1 MEMSRREFAAAL
13 ASIPAL
19 PAILREPMS
28 LDAANDLRVRA
39 ITAGITLPSLA
50 DAAPLRAALAFVGR
64 AKGVLVDAGYEV
76 QTVRVAVAWQPA
88 GATPAALRGALE
100 RWRAFDR
107 MADAAGA
114 VLSTGPVDRAVPL
127 SDAPAWI
134 ADLIAATRRTST
146 SIAVAGAGGADE
158 PARLHAAADAMV
170 RLATVFPQGL
180 GNFRFAAAAHV
191 PSGTPFFPVAWH
203 QGVPAFGIGLEG
215 AGLVASLARGPGD
228 RPVVRQRLHRGMDA
242 AFAPV
247 AQLARTIEQRERRR
261 YLGIDASP
269 APGPDRSV
277 GQAIET
283 LSGQPFGSPS
293 TLAACAL
300 ITDALRSLGTRTCGY
315 SGLMLPVLE
324 DPVLARRAAEGRY
337 GIQHLLLYSSVCG
350 TGLDV
355 VPVPGDTT
363 REQLGA
369 VIGDVAALSV
379 KWNKPLSV
387 RLLPMPGLV
396 AGDRVHFD
404 DPILTD
410 SVVLS
415 VA

>member
-215 AGLVASLARGPGD
+215 AGLVASLARGQGD
-228 RPVVRQRLHRGMDA
+228 RPVVRQRLRRGMDA